1 MSTFKQEDLGQS
13 QEELEK
19 IEENKAD
26 DSAENAE
33 KKAEEEELEE
43 GDKATSA
50 EDAELLADADTP
62 VEQELPAQHGTS
74 TAANLGLQS
83 DASGSYTT
91 NRD

>member
-19 IEENKAD
+19 IEETKAD
-26 DSAENAE
+26 ESAFSAEQ
-33 KKAEEEELEE
+33 KAEDEELEKGE
-43 GDKATSA
+43 KATVT
-50 EDAELLADADTP
+50 EDAELNADADTP
-62 VEQELPAQHGTS
+62 VEQELPAQHGTQ